1 MIPHQFIDRSDRAV
15 LAILAVEQ
23 RWRCKIGAG
32 KLMFCSEVRAI
43 IQTSFRASWPRFRQR
58 RISLRLKLARPG
70 IQGFQTWMPGLR
82 RHDDEETNDLF
93 NDILCYY
100 ISQSHNFRDDGE
112 PNFRR
117 EQL

>member
-1 MIPHQFIDRSDRAV
+1 
-15 LAILAVEQ
+15 
-23 RWRCKIGAG
+23 
-32 KLMFCSEVRAI
+32 
-43 IQTSFRASWPRFRQR
+43 
-58 RISLRLKLARPG
+58 
-70 IQGFQTWMPGLR
+70 MPGLR